1 MFTVMI
7 SLLETKAQQL
17 VNGLHLQKKQTKKNM
32 QKGSRQIGFKGNWVQ
47 EILSK
52 QWLWLYIVSAVEN
65 KRPAGPIRKQL
76 TVW

>member
-1 MFTVMI
+1 MFTVTI
-7 SLLETKAQQL
+7 SLLKTKAQQL
-17 VNGLHLQKKQTKKNM
+17 VNGLHLQKKTNM